1 MKHVSKSAMI
11 VGAEELKD
19 LSIGFDRK
27 GDDDE
32 PIAIV
37 QKAIDDLTKSID
49 DRIKAIEAK
58 GGNTE
63 TDATLKKLVDRLD
76 ALEKKANRPGTDDK
90 TTDENTELQR
100 KAFGTYL
107 RLGNATPADELK
119 TLVVSSD
126 PQGGYLAPTEMS
138 TEMIRDIVQYSPIR
152 GLASVRSTSSPAV
165 SYPKRTGVTNGK
177 WKGETQAQESSEPTF
192 GQVEIPI
199 REVNTY
205 VDISNQLLQ
214 DSGGQAEAEV
224 RLALAEDFGQKEG
237 AAFVKGT
244 GVLDPEGILVAAGVP
259 YTFTGNASTLG
270 TAPADKLIDLYY
282 SVKPAYRNRGTWLM
296 NGSTLAAIR
305 KLKDSTTNIYLWQP
319 SLAAGQ
325 PETILGRP
333 VIEDPE
339 MPDVGSGTEPIV
351 FGDITAGYRIVDRI
365 GLSILVNPYLLATNG
380 ITRIHATRRVGGR
393 VVQPAALRKLRCAT
407 S

>member
-1 MKHVSKSAMI
+1 MKHVSERAMI
-11 VGAEELKD
+11 AGAIEL
-19 LSIGFDRK
+19 K

-58 GGNTE
+58 GGNAD

-76 ALEKKANRPGTDDK
+76 ALEKKSNRPDTGKDDK
-90 TTDENTELQR
+90 TDDEKVEAER
-100 KAFGTYL
+100 KAFGSYL
-107 RLGNATPADELK
+107 RLGNNAPADELK

-126 PQGGYLAPTEMS
+126 PQGGYLAPNEMS
-138 TEMIRDIVQYSPIR
+138 TEMIRDITQYSPIR
-152 GLASVRSTSSPAV
+152 GLASVRSTTQPGV
-165 SYPKRTGVTNGK
+165 TYPKRTGITNGL
-177 WKGETQAQESSEPTF
+177 WKGELQAAGASEPTF
-192 GQVEIPI
+192 AQTEIPV

-214 DSGGQAEAEV
+214 DSAGQAEAEV
-224 RLALAEDFGQKEG
+224 RLALGEDFGQKEG

-244 GVLDPEGILVAAGVP
+244 GVLDPEGILVAAGVG
-259 YTFTGNASTLG
+259 YTATGNASTLG
-270 TAPADKLIDLYY
+270 SAPADKLIDLFY
-282 SVKPAYRNRGTWLM
+282 SLKAAYRNRGTWLM
-296 NGSTLAAIR
+296 NGTTLASIR

-333 VIEDPE
+333 VVEDPE
-339 MPDVGSGTEPIV
+339 MPDVGAAAEPIV
-351 FGDITAGYRIVDRI
+351 FGDIATAYRIIDRV
-365 GLSILVNPYLLATNG
+365 GLSILVNPYLLATTG

-393 VVQPAALRKLRCAT
+393 VVQPAAIKKLRCAT

>member
-1 MKHVSKSAMI
+1 MKHVSTSAMI
-11 VGAEELKD
+11 AGALEL
-19 LSIGFDRK
+19 K

-58 GGNTE
+58 GGNAD
-63 TDATLKKLVDRLD
+63 TDATLKSLVARLE
-76 ALEKKANRPGTDDK
+76 AVEKKANRPGTDDK
-90 TTDENTELQR
+90 TADETAELQK
-100 KAFGTYL
+100 KAFGSYL
-107 RLGNATPADELK
+107 RLGNNAPADELK
-119 TLVVSSD
+119 TLIVSSD

-138 TEMIRDIVQYSPIR
+138 TEMIRDITQYSPIR
-152 GLASVRSTSSPAV
+152 SLASVRSTTSPAV
-165 SYPKRTGVTNGK
+165 SYPKRTGITNGL
-177 WKGETQAQESSEPTF
+177 WKGEQQAAGASEPAF
-192 GQVEIPI
+192 GQVEIPV

-205 VDISNQLLQ
+205 VDISNQLLA

-237 AAFVKGT
+237 EAFVNGT
-244 GVLDPEGILVAAGVP
+244 GVLDPEGILTAAGVG

-270 TAPADKLIDLYY
+270 TTPADKLIDLFY
-282 SVKPAYRNRGTWLM
+282 SLKAAYRNRGTWLM

-339 MPDVGSGTEPIV
+339 MPDVGSAAEPIV
-351 FGDITAGYRIVDRI
+351 FGDIATAYRIIDRI

-380 ITRIHATRRVGGR
+380 VTRIHATRRVGGK
-393 VVQPAALRKLRCAT
+393 VVQPAAIKKLRCAT

>member
-1 MKHVSKSAMI
+1 VLFRSETKAAVTDP
-11 VGAEELKD
+11 EL
-19 LSIGFDRK
+19 
-27 GDDDE
+27 
-32 PIAIV
+32 
-37 QKAIDDLTKSID
+37 
-49 DRIKAIEAK
+49 IKRLDKIEA
-58 GGNTE
+58 
-63 TDATLKKLVDRLD
+63 
-76 ALEKKANRPGTDDK
+76 KANRPGGDEK
-90 TTDENTELQR
+90 TKDERAELET
-100 KAFGTYL
+100 KAFAAYL
-107 RLGNATPADELK
+107 RFGNNAPADELK

-138 TEMIRDIVQYSPIR
+138 KEMIRDITQYSPIR

-165 SYPKRTGVTNGK
+165 SYPKRTGITNGK
-177 WKGETQAQESSEPTF
+177 WKGEAQAQEGSEPAF
-192 GQVEIPI
+192 GQVEIPV

-214 DSGGQAEAEV
+214 DSAGQAEAEV

-237 AAFVKGT
+237 AAFVKGA
-244 GVLDPEGILVAAGVP
+244 GVLDPEGILTAAGVG

-270 TAPADKLIDLYY
+270 SSPADKLIDLFY
-282 SVKPAYRNRGTWLM
+282 SLKAAYRNRGTWLM
-296 NGSTLAAIR
+296 NGTTLAAIR

-319 SLAAGQ
+319 SLAAGS

-339 MPDVGSGTEPIV
+339 MPDVGAGNEPIV
-351 FGDITAGYRIVDRI
+351 FGDIATAYRIVDRI
-365 GLSILVNPYLLATNG
+365 GLSVLVNPYLLATNG

-393 VVQPAALRKLRCAT
+393 VVQPAAIKKLRIAT

>member
-1 MKHVSKSAMI
+1 MLA
-11 VGAEELKD
+11 GAIEL
-19 LSIGFDRK
+19 K

-58 GGNTE
+58 GGNAE
-63 TDATLKKLVDRLD
+63 ADATLKKLTDRLD
-76 ALEKKANRPGTDDK
+76 ALETKANRPGGDK
-90 TTDENTELQR
+90 PSETEQAKLER

-107 RLGNATPADELK
+107 RLGNAAPVEELK

-138 TEMIRDIVQYSPIR
+138 TEMIRDITEVSPIR
-152 GLASVRSTSSPAV
+152 QLASVRSTSAPAV
-165 SYPKRTGVTNGK
+165 SYPKRTGITNGK
-177 WKGETQAQESSEPTF
+177 WKGELETQEASEPAF
-192 GQVEIPI
+192 GQVEIPV

-205 VDISNQLLQ
+205 VDVSNQLLA

-224 RLALAEDFGQKEG
+224 RMALAEDFGEKEG
-237 AAFVKGT
+237 VAFINGA
-244 GVLDPEGILVAAGVP
+244 GVVDPEGILVAAGVP

-270 TAPADKLIDLYY
+270 SAPADKIIDLFY
-282 SVKPAYRNRGTWLM
+282 SLKAAYRKRGTWVM
-296 NGSTLAAIR
+296 NAKTIGEVR
-305 KLKDSTTNIYLWQP
+305 KLKDATSGLYLWQP
-319 SLAAGQ
+319 SLAADV
-325 PETILGRP
+325 PPTILGRP
-333 VIEDPE
+333 VVEDPE
-339 MPDVGSGTEPIV
+339 MPDIGSGTEPII
-351 FGDITAGYRIVDRI
+351 FGDIAAGYRIIDRV

-380 ITRIHATRRVGGR
+380 ITRIHATRRVGGK

>member
-1 MKHVSKSAMI
+1 MKHVSKKALLGSVAITRKDGGEDDPASI
-11 VGAEELKD
+11 VTKALGDFRTELEKK
-19 LSIGFDRK
+19 F
-27 GDDDE
+27 
-32 PIAIV
+32 
-37 QKAIDDLTKSID
+37 D
-49 DRIKAIEAK
+49 DRFKAVEGKEPVVDPKLIERITKLEAK
-58 GGNTE
+58 G
-63 TDATLKKLVDRLD
+63 
-76 ALEKKANRPGTDDK
+76 NRPN
-90 TTDENTELQR
+90 TDEKTKDEKAELET
-100 KAFGTYL
+100 KAFGVYL
-107 RLGNATPADELK
+107 RLGNNAPADEIK
-119 TLVVSSD
+119 TLIMSSD

-152 GLASVRSTSSPAV
+152 GLASVRSTSSPSVA
-165 SYPKRTGVTNGK
+165 YPKRTAITNGK
-177 WKGETQAQESSEPTF
+177 WKGETQAQEGSEPAF
-192 GQVEIPI
+192 GQVEIPV
-199 REVNTY
+199 REVNTF

-214 DSGGQAEAEV
+214 DSAGVAEAEV

-237 AAFVKGT
+237 AAFVKGAGT
-244 GVLDPEGILVAAGVP
+244 LDPEGILTAAGVG

-270 TAPADKLIDLYY
+270 TAPADKLIDLFY
-282 SVKPAYRNRGTWLM
+282 SLKPAYRNRGTWLM

-319 SLAAGQ
+319 SLAAGT

-339 MPDVGSGTEPIV
+339 MPDVGAGTEPIV
-351 FGDITAGYRIVDRI
+351 FGDIGTAYRIVDRI

-393 VVQPAALRKLRCAT
+393 VIQPAAIKKLRIAT

>member
-1 MKHVSKSAMI
+1 MKHVSTSAMI
-11 VGAEELKD
+11 AGALEL
-19 LSIGFDRK
+19 K

-58 GGNTE
+58 GGNAD

-76 ALEKKANRPGTDDK
+76 TLEKKANRPGTDDK

-107 RLGNATPADELK
+107 RLGNAAPADELK

-177 WKGETQAQESSEPTF
+177 WKGELQAQEASEPTF

-270 TAPADKLIDLYY
+270 TTPADKLIDLYY

-296 NGSTLAAIR
+296 NGSTLASIR

-351 FGDITAGYRIVDRI
+351 FGDIAAGYRIVDRI